1 MSFSQ
6 ARSVGTSGPA
16 PPVIS
21 SDYRLPSAIE
31 VSPMMVLTTGEDRL
45 PVRIIDPGKVHEAPE
60 VQPDQDV
67 FMILDT
73 YVWVEREDG
82 KIHNRHVRDWLSASG
97 CDLKWTSGQRS
108 AFNATV
114 KAMKKTKPQLSG
126 HVNNNP
132 TTGSP
137 PRALA
142 TSSANPPPILPTLPR
157 PLDGMTPTGRDE
169 GCFLEGPGMGLG
181 RRRPGL
187 DGRHPTTGESGRAGA
202 CVRARMRFKGA
213 RIRELRGKPD

>member
-126 HVNNNP
+126 HREPSPNP
-132 TTGSP
+132 SNASTTV
-137 PRALA
+137 
-142 TSSANPPPILPTLPR
+142 
-157 PLDGMTPTGRDE
+157 GRDDAN
-169 GCFLEGPGMGLG
+169 
-181 RRRPGL
+181 R
-187 DGRHPTTGESGRAGA
+187 
-202 CVRARMRFKGA
+202 
-213 RIRELRGKPD
+213 